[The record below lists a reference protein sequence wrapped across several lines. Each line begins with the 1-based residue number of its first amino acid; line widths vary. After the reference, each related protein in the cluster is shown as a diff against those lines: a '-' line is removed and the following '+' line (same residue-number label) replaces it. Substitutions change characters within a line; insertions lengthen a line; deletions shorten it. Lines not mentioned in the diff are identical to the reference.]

1 MQARKKT
8 PGKAH
13 NIFVFPLWRTPKNG
27 VPPKKG
33 SKTQKSVGKVGTG
46 YGILFSQ
53 LSSRCEKQTDR
64 TRKKEDA
71 TCLPK
76 RKKRLSPRKLQRAA
90 KYLEPRKLKRIAVI
104 AVGGSAALSLLGSIG
119 HDRIYRA
126 AVAREMKKQLEPI
139 RKQLDELTVQNENLI
154 RQNELLREQLEK
166 A

>member
-1 MQARKKT
+1 MFTK
-8 PGKAH
+8 
-13 NIFVFPLWRTPKNG
+13 
-27 VPPKKG
+27 
-33 SKTQKSVGKVGTG
+33 
-46 YGILFSQ
+46 
-53 LSSRCEKQTDR
+53 
-64 TRKKEDA
+64 KKEA
-71 TCLPK
+71 LVAQAGQALLQQLPVDVG
-76 RKKRLSPRKLQRAA
+76 KLQRAA